1 MIKNVVLIKMRMT
14 ECLSLFLV
22 YYVVLTLSHDDI
34 IISNNNI
41 LGEITY
47 NEFPTANGNAF
58 VSF

>member
-1 MIKNVVLIKMRMT
+1 MI
-14 ECLSLFLV
+14 
-22 YYVVLTLSHDDI
+22 VLTFWYIMFYHGDI
-34 IISNNNI
+34 LISINNI